1 VFGALARF
9 IGSCDDLTVM
19 MTVPKF
25 GCLQEVQGSF
35 VLEMDGVKQRSRPRI
50 VGSQPEWEE
59 CRPSD
64 LGGVSCLWYGTLDEA
79 ECTLVTCG

>member
-9 IGSCDDLTVM
+9 VGSCDDLTVM
-19 MTVPKF
+19 MTVPEF

-35 VLEMDGVKQRSRPRI
+35 ILGDGWSQQRSRPRI

-64 LGGVSCLWYGTLDEA
+64 LGGVRSP
-79 ECTLVTCG
+79 LVWDIG